1 MWSLQVKI
9 KNVHGAPLLL
19 LIISVLLI
27 IAGRVKMPFLSD
39 GGNVYLASA
48 VLQVLILAI
57 PPAIY
62 ARARGRKFFS
72 HLRFKLFKAVDIP
85 MMIFAL
91 GLMIFGGATISFYI
105 YRVAPEFFRTSASA
119 MMAEGSGDAGTV
131 IYALLSVAILPA
143 ITEEFLFRGIVTAEY
158 ERNGVALAVVLSS
171 LTFALIHFDLVR
183 IPVYFFNGVILAL
196 TLYATRSL
204 FATMTVHAANNILA
218 MFLEVYVY
226 RAAARQGGGIVLFTF
241 ICTALTLLFAFL
253 FFSSCSKAY
262 SDLAW
267 INAPSDYAK
276 KKKMPEGGGYVREAL
291 TSPFFIILLVV
302 SAIGIILNF

>member
-1 MWSLQVKI
+1 MKI

-27 IAGRVKMPFLSD
+27 VAGLVKMPFLSSE
-39 GGNVYLASA
+39 GNVFLASA

-72 HLRFKLFKAVDIP
+72 HMRLKLFKAVDIP
-85 MMIFAL
+85 LMIFAL
-91 GLMIFGGATISFYI
+91 GFMMFGGSMISFYI
-105 YRVAPEFFRTSASA
+105 YRVAPEFFGTSSSA
-119 MMAEGSGDAGTV
+119 MLAQGSGSAGAV
-131 IYALLSVAILPA
+131 IYALVSVAILPA
-143 ITEEFLFRGIVTAEY
+143 VTEEFLFRGIVATEY

-196 TLYATRSL
+196 VMYATRSL
-204 FATMTVHAANNILA
+204 FASMVVHAANNILA

-226 RAAARQGGGIVLFTF
+226 HAAARQGGSIVLFTF

-253 FFSSCSKAY
+253 FFSSCAKAY
-262 SDLAW
+262 SDLAR
-267 INAPSDYAK
+267 INAPSDHAK
-276 KKKMPEGGGYVREAL
+276 KKKRGEVSYVREAL
-291 TSPFFIILLVV
+291 TSPYFIILLVV

>member
-1 MWSLQVKI
+1 MKI

-27 IAGRVKMPFLSD
+27 IAGFVKMPFLSSE
-39 GGNVYLASA
+39 GNVYLASA

-72 HLRFKLFKAVDIP
+72 HMRLKLFKAVDIP
-85 MMIFAL
+85 LMIFAL
-91 GLMIFGGATISFYI
+91 GLMIFGGATICFYI
-105 YRVAPEFFRTSASA
+105 YRVAPEFFSKSASA
-119 MMAEGSGDAGTV
+119 MLADGTHDTGTAVYAV
-131 IYALLSVAILPA
+131 ISVAILPA
-143 ITEEFLFRGIVTAEY
+143 ITEEFLFRGIVVTEY
-158 ERNGVALAVVLSS
+158 ERNGVALAVILSS

-196 TLYATRSL
+196 VLYATRSL
-204 FATMTVHAANNILA
+204 FASMIVHAANNVLA

-253 FFSSCSKAY
+253 FLNSCSKAY

-267 INAPSDYAK
+267 KNVPSDHAKRK
-276 KKKMPEGGGYVREAL
+276 KKPENSSYVKEAL
-291 TSPFFIILLVV
+291 TSPFFIILIVV
-302 SAIGIILNF
+302 SAVGIILNF

>member
-1 MWSLQVKI
+1 MKI

-19 LIISVLLI
+19 LIITVLLI
-27 IAGRVKMPFLSD
+27 VAGFVKIPLFSSE
-39 GGNVYLASA
+39 GNVYLASA

-72 HLRFKLFKAVDIP
+72 HMRLRFFKAVDIP
-85 MMIFAL
+85 LMIFAL

-105 YRVAPEFFRTSASA
+105 YRVAPEFFRTSPSA
-119 MMAEGSGDAGTV
+119 MMAEGMNDPGAV
-131 IYALLSVAILPA
+131 VYAVLSVAILPA
-143 ITEEFLFRGIVTAEY
+143 VTEEFLFRGIVTAEY
-158 ERNGVALAVVLSS
+158 ERNGVVLGVVLSS

-196 TLYATRSL
+196 TMYATRSL
-204 FATMTVHAANNILA
+204 FASMVVHAANNVLA
-218 MFLEVYVY
+218 MFLEIYVY

-253 FFSSCSKAY
+253 FFNSCSKAY

-276 KKKMPEGGGYVREAL
+276 KKREGSVPYVREAL
-291 TSPFFIILLVV
+291 TSPFFIILIVV
-302 SAIGIILNF
+302 SAVGIILNF

>member
-1 MWSLQVKI
+1 MKI

-27 IAGRVKMPFLSD
+27 AAGLVKMPFLSSE
-39 GGNVYLASA
+39 GNVFLASA

-72 HLRFKLFKAVDIP
+72 HMRLKLFKAVDIP
-85 MMIFAL
+85 LMVFAL
-91 GLMIFGGATISFYI
+91 CFMLFGGSTISFYI
-105 YRVAPEFFRTSASA
+105 YRVAPEFFGKSSSA
-119 MMAEGSGDAGTV
+119 MLAQGSGSAGAV
-131 IYALLSVAILPA
+131 IYALVSVAILPA
-143 ITEEFLFRGIVTAEY
+143 VTEEFLFRGIITAEY

-196 TLYATRSL
+196 VMYATRSL
-204 FATMTVHAANNILA
+204 FASMFVHAANNILA

-226 RAAARQGGGIVLFTF
+226 RAAARQGGSIVLFTF
-241 ICTALTLLFAFL
+241 ICTALTLFFAFL
-253 FFSSCSKAY
+253 FFSSCSNAY
-262 SDLAW
+262 LDLAW
-267 INAPSDYAK
+267 INAPSDHAK
-276 KKKMPEGGGYVREAL
+276 KKKRGEVSYVREAL
-291 TSPFFIILLVV
+291 TSPFFIILIVV
-302 SAIGIILNF
+302 SAVGIVLNF

>member
-1 MWSLQVKI
+1 MKI

-19 LIISVLLI
+19 LIITVLLI
-27 IAGRVKMPFLSD
+27 IAGFVKMPFLSSE
-39 GGNVYLASA
+39 GNVYLASA

-72 HLRFKLFKAVDIP
+72 HMRLRLFKAVDLP
-85 MMIFAL
+85 LMIFAL
-91 GLMIFGGATISFYI
+91 ALMIFGGATISFYI
-105 YRVAPEFFRTSASA
+105 YRVAPEFFSKSASA
-119 MMAEGSGDAGTV
+119 MLTDSMHDTGTAV
-131 IYALLSVAILPA
+131 YAVLSVAILPA
-143 ITEEFLFRGIVTAEY
+143 LTEEFLFRGIVVAEY

-171 LTFALIHFDLVR
+171 FLFALIHFDLVR

-196 TLYATRSL
+196 VLYATRSL

-253 FFSSCSKAY
+253 FFNSCSKAY

-276 KKKMPEGGGYVREAL
+276 RKKIPDGGGYVREAL
-291 TSPFFIILLVV
+291 TSPYFIILLAV
-302 SAIGIILNF
+302 SAVGIILNF